1 LGKSNCRY
9 IKGADIL
16 NNQNYANNQNVIPF
30 ITGINGDGAPVK
42 LNEDQYEVYVNG
54 EFVGHKTLKTQGE
67 KISDVDDFLKAQG
80 VTDFSSSLDG
90 DHYHIQT
97 NDESG
102 TVTDA
107 LSVYFNNR

>member
-1 LGKSNCRY
+1 M
-9 IKGADIL
+9 
-16 NNQNYANNQNVIPF
+16 NNQNYANNQNVIPY
-30 ITGINGDGAPVK
+30 ITGINGESSGVK

-54 EFVGHKTLKTQGE
+54 NFVGHKTLKTQGE

-97 NDESG
+97 NEQTG
-102 TVTDA
+102 NVTIA